1 MCSAKYLKSKE
12 KKTSCYGTPV
22 EKHCSSRAFKPLFKF
37 HHPRSNAAKIAFDK
51 SIVQD
56 LSPFVPE
63 NEWGETML
71 KEEKLV
77 RILQKKKTIF
87 LLNVYSL
94 AALFYLRTYY
104 QRFFIFAFYIKRS
117 IFLCFFS
124 KKCTFFFW
132 SFYLRDACITSLY
145 IPQRFCY
152 FNAIWWLYYVYPQYI
167 HHKHQK

>member
-1 MCSAKYLKSKE
+1 MFYSYSMCSAKYLKSKE

-37 HHPRSNAAKIAFDK
+37 HHPRSKAAKIAFDK

-77 RILQKKKTIF
+77 RILQKKTIF

-124 KKCTFFFW
+124 TKNAPSFFDHFI
-132 SFYLRDACITSLY
+132 SGML
-145 IPQRFCY
+145 
-152 FNAIWWLYYVYPQYI
+152 V
-167 HHKHQK
+167 